1 MQRRLRRKRRDQAAV
16 RELFEETGIRA
27 FSSEIDLEWTMTT
40 DSMLRDFYIVHKD
53 VPLDRLVLQSS
64 EVCAAKWVTY
74 DRLCDMADNGQTTR
88 TVARWLEIRGDD
100 IRRCIDEIRRSARA
114 GAPRM
119 A

>member
-1 MQRRLRRKRRDQAAV
+1 
-16 RELFEETGIRA
+16 
-27 FSSEIDLEWTMTT
+27 
-40 DSMLRDFYIVHKD
+40 MLRDFYIVHKD

-100 IRRCIDEIRRSARA
+100 IRRCIDEIRRSARV